1 MSQFSV
7 SPNPVWT
14 NIHYHLL
21 LRFATLSVDDGD
33 KGGGEGGETSKRQKR
48 GGKGMVK
55 VKKKEADSTE
65 KKIQGLSHCGKTAFI
80 IGYLLGFLRAAF
92 NSYRLVL
99 AKEVLANIVK
109 LLNTRSHLCQCNNDL

>member
-1 MSQFSV
+1 M
-7 SPNPVWT
+7 
-14 NIHYHLL
+14 L

-65 KKIQGLSHCGKTAFI
+65 KKIQGLSYYGKTGFI
-80 IGYLLGFLRAAF
+80 VGYLLGFWRAAF
-92 NSYRLVL
+92 HFYRLVL
-99 AKEVLANIVK
+99 VKEVLANF
-109 LLNTRSHLCQCNNDL
+109 